1 MTDTTY
7 HKVLE
12 LNGFFVIKYVKNWY
26 LMELAYDHVQ
36 LKALVLAVQNF
47 LVQLAES

>member
-7 HKVLE
+7 DKVVK
-12 LNGFFVIKYVKNWY
+12 LNGFFGIKYVKNWY

-36 LKALVLAVQNF
+36 WQALVLAV
-47 LVQLAES
+47 